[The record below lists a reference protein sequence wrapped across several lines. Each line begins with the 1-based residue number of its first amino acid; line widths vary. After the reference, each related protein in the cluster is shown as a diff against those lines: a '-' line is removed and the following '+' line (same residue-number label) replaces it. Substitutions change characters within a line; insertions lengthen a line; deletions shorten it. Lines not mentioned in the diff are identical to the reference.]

1 MAAPGIEVDSQTQVG
16 QVMTRPVET
25 AHLHESLD
33 TTLDRMIVRRVS
45 VLPVVDGDELVG
57 LITAA
62 AIRRHAATTDE
73 AKVSDVATLG
83 AFHCHEHDS
92 AADAATTMKELDV
105 QWLAVLDADH
115 GLVGMV
121 AESDLGPASAKEPLA
136 HPIEQTP
143 GADEPKE
150 EHPGLHVYSERP
162 RLKR

>member
-1 MAAPGIEVDSQTQVG
+1 MADPASEALPETQVRD
-16 QVMTRPVET
+16 VMARQVET

-33 TTLDRMIVRRVS
+33 TALDRMIVRGVS

-62 AIRRHAATTDE
+62 AIRRHAATADG
-73 AKVSDVATLG
+73 AKVSDVATRG
-83 AFHCHEHDS
+83 AFHCYEHDS
-92 AADAATTMKELDV
+92 AADAAMTMQKLKV

-121 AESDLGPASAKEPLA
+121 AEGDVGPASSKQPQAQ
-136 HPIEQTP
+136 PIEQTA

-150 EHPGLHVYSERP
+150 EHPGLHVYSSRP

>member
-1 MAAPGIEVDSQTQVG
+1 MADPATEAPSKTRVG
-16 QVMTRPVET
+16 QVMTRQVET
-25 AHLHESLD
+25 THLHEALD
-33 TTLDRMIVRRVS
+33 TALDRMIVRRVS

-62 AIRRHAATTDE
+62 AIRRHAGMAD
-73 AKVSDVATLG
+73 AKVSDAATLG

-92 AADAATTMKELDV
+92 AAEAATTMKELDV
-105 QWLAVLDADH
+105 QWLAVLDADQ

-121 AESDLGPASAKEPLA
+121 AGSDLGPASAEEPLA
-136 HPIEQTP
+136 DPIEQTP

>member
-1 MAAPGIEVDSQTQVG
+1 
-16 QVMTRPVET
+16 MTRQVEI

-33 TTLDRMIVRRVS
+33 TALDRMIVRRVS

-62 AIRRHAATTDE
+62 AIRRHAAIAD

-83 AFHCHEHDS
+83 AFHCYEHDS

-105 QWLAVLDADH
+105 QWLAVLEADH

-121 AESDLGPASAKEPLA
+121 AESDLDPASVKEPLA

-150 EHPGLHVYSERP
+150 EHPGLHVYAERP
-162 RLKR
+162 QLKR

>member
-1 MAAPGIEVDSQTQVG
+1 
-16 QVMTRPVET
+16 MTRQVEA
-25 AHLHESLD
+25 AHLHEALD
-33 TTLDRMIVRRVS
+33 TALDRMIVRRVS

-62 AIRRHAATTDE
+62 AIRRHAGMAD
-73 AKVSDVATLG
+73 AKVSDAATLG

-92 AADAATTMKELDV
+92 AAEAATTMKGLDV
-105 QWLAVLDADH
+105 Q

-121 AESDLGPASAKEPLA
+121 AESDLGPASAEEPLA
-136 HPIEQTP
+136 DPIEQTP